1 MEKHLIKKVTTLVV
15 IFLILGANFVSRVQ
29 GSMKVEVPLI
39 SSEAAIIID
48 EKTGRILY
56 DKNSNQKMSPAS
68 LTKVATAIYAIER
81 GNLEDIV
88 TISKNAREVEGTRVF
103 LEEGEKVTLRK
114 LIQGLLVNSGN
125 DAGVAIAEHL
135 DGSVKLF
142 STSINKFLDKIG
154 IQNTNFV
161 NPHGLYDPD
170 HKTTAQDLA
179 KITKYALQNKE
190 FRKIFGLKELN
201 WDGES
206 WDTTLYS
213 HHKLMRERP
222 YEGITG
228 GKTGYVD
235 ESGITLITT
244 ATRNDLSVIVVT
256 LKAQTEDMAY
266 SDTVDLLDYAFEH
279 FESRNI
285 PMGKV
290 YKIDNR
296 TYKTK
301 EKLDYTISQHET
313 VRQSISE
320 KGHLEVLNQNQV
332 TIASF
337 QLEKVKNNINK
348 NVTFK
353 DTREESKLNKD
364 ESVYTKFSVMF
375 IFILFISL
383 KFIQK
388 KKLNNIN

>member
-1 MEKHLIKKVTTLVV
+1 METHLIKKVAILVV
-15 IFLILGANFVSRVQ
+15 IFLILGSNFVYRVH
-29 GSMKVEVPLI
+29 GAMKVESPLI
-39 SSEAAIIID
+39 SSEAAILID

-56 DKNSNQKMSPAS
+56 EKNPNQKMAPAS
-68 LTKVATAIYAIER
+68 LTKIATAIYAIEK

-103 LEEGEKVTLRK
+103 LEEGEKVNLRK

-125 DAGVAIAEHL
+125 DAGIAIAEHL
-135 DGSVKLF
+135 DGSVKQF
-142 STSINKFLDKIG
+142 STSINKYLEHIG

-179 KITKYALQNKE
+179 KITKYAMQNKE

-201 WDGES
+201 WDGKS

-244 ATRNDLSVIVVT
+244 ATRNDISVIVVT

-266 SDTVDLLDYAFEH
+266 NDTIELLDYAFEN

-285 PMGKV
+285 PMGKI
-290 YKIDNR
+290 YKIDEMSF
-296 TYKTK
+296 KTK
-301 EKLDYTISQHET
+301 EKLDYIVLQHET
-313 VRQSISE
+313 VSQRISG
-320 KGHLEVLNQNQV
+320 KGHLELLNQNQD

-337 QLEKVKNNINK
+337 QLENANSKINK
-348 NVTFK
+348 NVTHK
-353 DTREESKLNKD
+353 DTEDSNLNQD
-364 ESVYTKFSVMF
+364 ASVYTKFSVMF
-375 IFILFISL
+375 IFVLFIYL
-383 KFIQK
+383 KFIRK
-388 KKLNNIN
+388 KKLI